1 MRTLKGLGAL
11 LVLTLLVVGIPIALI
26 VFAGNPFPSMPEL
39 QRALTGVDFGGTFLL
54 GTILPLIGW
63 GFWASFVISLAV
75 ELRAALT
82 RRQTPQIGALRPQ
95 QALAGALVAAV
106 MAIGA
111 GSPAMALTPA
121 ETLQQPSISTSLP
134 ADSLTS
140 TQDDDGQEYTI
151 QKGDTLTS
159 IARTQLG
166 DPGRWS
172 ELAAAMEGKT
182 QPDGQ
187 RMTDPNQIQTGW
199 TVDLPASG
207 AGSTAVDEQLP
218 PSLAPTGQTGSL
230 TERYDQLTP
239 EQDAAGAP
247 ATGSATERFEQMT
260 SATADGAATA
270 GAGSIADRF
279 AQTAPD
285 APTPDVEKPGQSPT
299 TAPEPAQDK
308 QPAAGESSTT
318 KAEAQT
324 TQDEPAQD
332 AAEQPAASST
342 VPGAQFTEPAPAAAP
357 ADAAQAPEQD
367 QAEDPLPW
375 STLGGIG
382 AFAAAGLLGV
392 IGTRR
397 QLQRRRRK
405 PGQQVPMPA
414 PQDAEIESQLKI
426 VAEPEQ
432 ADELDV
438 VQRWLARWAQST
450 GTTLPELFLV
460 RVSTTEIGLYLMHP
474 AELPAPFLSQT
485 DDGTVWTLESG
496 AIDLEQD
503 LPSAPWPGLVT
514 IGQDDTN
521 AQVLLDLER
530 LGTLG
535 IDGDPELAPQV
546 LDAMAVELATA
557 DWSEN
562 VQVTLVGV
570 APGLASV
577 VGGGRVRQ
585 IDDLDELIRML
596 EGKAQDTRQAL
607 DAQGVNSLD
616 EAKALSAEEA
626 WAPEIVLLGL
636 TPTRQQAATISE
648 LAQSLP
654 RLGIAAVTTSNP
666 LDAQWILT
674 LEDHQ
679 NADLQP
685 TGQHL
690 RPQLVTP
697 EETQKITRVLATA
710 AQAPKDTPQ
719 TVTPIDVRAVLSEDE
734 PLRLV
739 PDLADEI
746 LTIPAQD
753 DTPSPDQSTTQTE
766 SAAPDVA
773 PEVEGEGSIEP
784 VVEAEPAPAATTATE
799 DTEPT
804 PQTDTEDEA
813 PADAAAPAVVVASAP
828 AEPTPDPAE
837 EPEPAEPVTEPA
849 PAAAAVEEPVQPA
862 PAEDAADSAA
872 RVVET
877 EPEQPSPAAVAVSK
891 LSFKN
896 PEQEI
901 DLNAAALLQEHTPS
915 APMLLMLGELKV
927 VGARGEAPVSA
938 TNGQVSA
945 TQEARCVA
953 MAAFLA
959 LHPGASAEQVHAAF
973 WPNARPEGGT
983 ASSNRNKLASQTRRL
998 LGQAEDGTPFFPAV
1012 TSTGYRLHEDV
1023 LTDWQVFTDLIGDD
1037 PVKASTPALV
1047 AAMRLVRGAPFAHAK
1062 ARNIAWADGLQQQM
1076 VQTICDAAH
1085 ELVARSLANGNAGHA
1100 QLAARAGRLVDPA
1113 NEAAWRDS
1121 MLAEAAAG
1129 NREEVARLI
1138 DGLYAY
1144 LAEFEEEF
1152 EPERETVELIDELR
1166 KHGIRVAS

>member
-39 QRALTGVDFGGTFLL
+39 QQALTGVDFGGTFLL

-63 GFWASFVISLAV
+63 GFWASFMISLAV

-172 ELAAAMEGKT
+172 ELASAMEGKT

-187 RMTDPNQIQTGW
+187 RMTDPNEIQAGW
-199 TVDLPASG
+199 TVDLPS
-207 AGSTAVDEQLP
+207 AGTGGSSSVAEA
-218 PSLAPTGQTGSL
+218 PSALTPSSEAGSL
-230 TERYDQLTP
+230 TERYNQMA
-239 EQDAAGAP
+239 QDEPGAADAP
-247 ATGSATERFEQMT
+247 AGSLSDRVNQLAPADPALDGPEGGLSERLTQN
-260 SATADGAATA
+260 
-270 GAGSIADRF
+270 
-279 AQTAPD
+279 
-285 APTPDVEKPGQSPT
+285 APTPDAQPQEQTPQS
-299 TAPEPAQDK
+299 ASAEAS
-308 QPAAGESSTT
+308 QPAAES
-318 KAEAQT
+318 EPE
-324 TQDEPAQD
+324 QDTAVP
-332 AAEQPAASST
+332 AAEGDSASSS
-342 VPGAQFTEPAPAAAP
+342 VPGAQFTESAPTPAAP
-357 ADAAQAPEQD
+357 ASETPQAPVQD

-405 PGQQVPMPA
+405 PGQQVPMPTA
-414 PQDAEIESQLKI
+414 QDAEIESQLKI

-438 VQRWLARWAQST
+438 VQRWLARWSQST

-460 RVSTTEIGLYLMHP
+460 RVSTTEIALYLMHA
-474 AELPAPFLSQT
+474 AELPAPFVSQSE
-485 DDGTVWTLESG
+485 DGTVWTLESG
-496 AIDLEQD
+496 SLDLEQD

-514 IGQDDTN
+514 LGQDDTD

-596 EGKAQDTRQAL
+596 EGKAKDTRQAL
-607 DAQGVNSLD
+607 DAQGAASLD

-648 LAQSLP
+648 LAQALP
-654 RLGIAAVTTSNP
+654 RLGIAAVTTANP
-666 LDAQWILT
+666 LDSQWILT
-674 LEDHQ
+674 LEDEQ

-710 AQAPKDTPQ
+710 TQAPKDTAQP
-719 TVTPIDVRAVLSEDE
+719 VTPIDVHTVLADDQH
-734 PLRLV
+734 LRMV
-739 PDLADEI
+739 PDFADEL
-746 LTIPAQD
+746 LTIPAEA
-753 DTPSPDQSTTQTE
+753 P
-766 SAAPDVA
+766 AAAVD
-773 PEVEGEGSIEP
+773 PEPET
-784 VVEAEPAPAATTATE
+784 ADEPAPAEEIEQTAA
-799 DTEPT
+799 
-804 PQTDTEDEA
+804 PQEQDVDTEDQAAVAGEA
-813 PADAAAPAVVVASAP
+813 TADTEDDEELADRPADDVADSTADAAEEAAAEPAP
-828 AEPTPDPAE
+828 AEPTPD
-837 EPEPAEPVTEPA
+837 T
-849 PAAAAVEEPVQPA
+849 
-862 PAEDAADSAA
+862 
-872 RVVET
+872 
-877 EPEQPSPAAVAVSK
+877 VAVLSSK
-891 LSFKN
+891 D

-901 DLNAAALLQEHTPS
+901 DLNAAALLEGHTPS
-915 APMLLMLGELKV
+915 APMVLMLGELKV
-927 VGARGEAPVSA
+927 VGARGEAPISA
-938 TNGQVSA
+938 SNGKVSA

-998 LGQAEDGTPFFPAV
+998 LGQAEDGSPYFPAV
-1012 TSTGYRLHEDV
+1012 TSTGYRLHEEV

-1047 AAMRLVRGAPFAHAK
+1047 AAMRLVRGEPFAHAK

-1085 ELVARSLANGNAGHA
+1085 ELVARSLASGNAGHA
-1100 QLAARAGRLVDPA
+1100 QLAARVGRLVDPA

-1138 DGLYAY
+1138 EGLYAY
-1144 LAEFEEEF
+1144 LNEFEEDF
-1152 EPERETVELIDELR
+1152 EPEEETSELIDQL
-1166 KHGIRVAS
+1166 KAHGYRVAS